1 MLKLSTT
8 TPLLLLYIVVVRF
21 YIMTAI
27 EWLYEILT
35 TEIWEYK
42 TFEEQDEI
50 FKKAK
55 EMERNQHGNTWDA
68 AIKAHDERG
77 HVFVRST
84 CDFDDYEIS

>member
-1 MLKLSTT
+1 M
-8 TPLLLLYIVVVRF
+8 VRF
-21 YIMTAI
+21 LIMTAI
-27 EWLYEILT
+27 DWIFEILT

-68 AIKAHDERG
+68 AIKAHDDRG

-84 CDFDDYEIS
+84 CDFDDYDIS